1 MEAEKIAEKV
11 SKELE
16 RICKK
21 YNCEI
26 GVWLT
31 WRDLLHNFDLM
42 KKDTSLNELQFGLQ
56 IRLDDG
62 ANDKGEKGNTGTA

>member
-1 MEAEKIAEKV
+1 MEADKIAEKV

-56 IRLDDG
+56 IRLDNG
-62 ANDKGEKGNTGTA
+62 TNDKGEKGNTGTD

>member
-1 MEAEKIAEKV
+1 MEADKIADKV

-42 KKDTSLNELQFGLQ
+42 KKDNSLNELQFGLQ
-56 IRLDDG
+56 IRLED
-62 ANDKGEKGNTGTA
+62 ANDQSEKGNKGTNK